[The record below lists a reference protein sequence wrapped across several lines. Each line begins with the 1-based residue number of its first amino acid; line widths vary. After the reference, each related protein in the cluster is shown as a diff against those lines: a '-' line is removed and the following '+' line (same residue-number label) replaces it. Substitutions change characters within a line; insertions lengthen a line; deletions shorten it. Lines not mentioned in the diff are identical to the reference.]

1 MSGIEADRP
10 ALEAHTT
17 PRFEELMARETPK
30 LLNCVH
36 CGLCLDEC
44 PTYRASGEEANS
56 PRGRLALWR
65 AEWEGRLT
73 PGPETDRYTDL
84 CVGCLGCE
92 SACPANVPYG
102 QLLIERRAAQ
112 TARQAGPDWRV
123 RALTPLLRHPRLMAW
138 LALPLRL
145 ARRTGWRLHRLLPPG
160 PAPVFKG
167 SVAYAAQVNA
177 ALKPQGP
184 RVALLTGCLMD
195 AAFREI
201 NAATVRVLAVNGY
214 RVEVPTEQGCC
225 GAVAEHAGQ
234 TAEKAALDAV
244 NLAAFAG
251 FDVVISNS
259 SGCGL
264 SLRHAL
270 GEKQRDLVDFLDKAS
285 LKAGA
290 ELGWTNVLYDFP
302 CHAYHGLGLK
312 SPPAALFKA
321 AGLEGRW
328 TLAPEADRCC
338 GSGGAYAAAQQ
349 ASSLAILAEKQALL
363 GAKAA
368 TATLVTGNHVCLMQW
383 SQVPGLTVL
392 HAVQVLDASY
402 ALAGFYRG
410 LPH

>member
-1 MSGIEADRP
+1 MSA
-10 ALEAHTT
+10 

-44 PTYRASGEEANS
+44 PTYRNTGDEANS

-65 AEWEGRLT
+65 AEWEGRLQ
-73 PGPETDRYTDL
+73 PGPESDHYTDQ
-84 CVGCLGCE
+84 CVGCLGCV

-102 QLLIERRAAQ
+102 ELLVERRAEQ
-112 TARQAGPDWRV
+112 HQRTARLDWRL
-123 RALTPLLRHPRLMAW
+123 RLMQPLLRRPRLFAA

-145 ARRTGWRLHRLLPPG
+145 ARRLGLRLHRLLFPG
-160 PAPVFKG
+160 PAPLLE
-167 SVAYAAQVNA
+167 STAAYARRVNA

-195 AAFREI
+195 AAFREL
-201 NAATVRVLAVNGY
+201 NAATVRVLAVNGFQ
-214 RVEVPTEQGCC
+214 VQVPEEQGCC

-234 TAEKAALDAV
+234 QAEKAAYDAV
-244 NLAAFAG
+244 NQRAFATEP
-251 FDVVISNS
+251 VVLTNS

-270 GEKQRDLVDFLDKAS
+270 GVKQADLLDFLEHAD

-290 ELGWTNVLYDFP
+290 PLAWDDVLYDFP

-312 SPPAALFKA
+312 DPPAKLFKA

-328 TLAPEADRCC
+328 RLAPEADRCC
-338 GSGGAYAAAQQ
+338 GSGGAYAETQ
-349 ASSLAILAEKQALL
+349 AGSSLQILAEKKALL
-363 GAKAA
+363 GGLAER
-368 TATLVTGNHVCLMQW
+368 ATLVTANHVCMMQW
-383 SQVPGLTVL
+383 SQLPGLRVR
-392 HAVQVLDASY
+392 HAVQVLDESY
-402 ALAGFYRG
+402 ASAGYYSA
-410 LPH
+410 L